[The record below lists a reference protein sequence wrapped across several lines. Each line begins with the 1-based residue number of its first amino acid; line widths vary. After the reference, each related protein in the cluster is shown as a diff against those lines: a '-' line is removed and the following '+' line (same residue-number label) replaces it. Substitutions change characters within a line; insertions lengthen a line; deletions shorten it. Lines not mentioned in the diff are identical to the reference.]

1 MYVHGH
7 YGHLSI
13 ITCHSF
19 NLLSLW
25 FRHRGNCSEAF
36 RPSLAPSCIQLL
48 LGPHLWDPLL
58 TMPEGRGHL
67 QAKNNIWIILAKV
80 GSSVW
85 IIFCHSKC
93 SNWMNAWSIYQRI
106 SRWTKSI
113 LAALWLDLI
122 RERMLNFQQPC
133 WRWTILLHPAYGM
146 ERTGVSTTEE
156 TPKRGNMVSCNTSD
170 SPCTLIP
177 QPELTKFTARSLANS
192 SNLANL
198 NLGPSDPV
206 AEDGQRDVPSWG
218 PLWNPSLLF

>member
-19 NLLSLW
+19 NLWSLW

-58 TMPEGRGHL
+58 TMHEGRGHL
-67 QAKNNIWIILAKV
+67 QAKNNIWIILAKA

-106 SRWTKSI
+106 SRWTKGI

-122 RERMLNFQQPC
+122 QERMLNFQQPC

-146 ERTGVSTTEE
+146 ERTGVSTPQE
-156 TPKRGNMVSCNTSD
+156 TPKRGSIWFRAIPARFSVHFNPPAWIDKIHCTFLGEFLK
-170 SPCTLIP
+170 PCKLKP
-177 QPELTKFTARSLANS
+177 RSS
-192 SNLANL
+192 W
-198 NLGPSDPV
+198 PSGWKWTMWCATV
-206 AEDGQRDVPSWG
+206 RAVIKS
-218 PLWNPSLLF
+218 